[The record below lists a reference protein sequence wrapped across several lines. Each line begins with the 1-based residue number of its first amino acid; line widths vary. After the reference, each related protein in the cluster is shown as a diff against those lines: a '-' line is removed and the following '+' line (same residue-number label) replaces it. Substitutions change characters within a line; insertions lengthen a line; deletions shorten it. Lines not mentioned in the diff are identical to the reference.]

1 MRRYQVVINVTGS
14 VEGIHAFIYWKKW
27 RFEESKHGPS
37 SDAGDASG
45 RDATQSGGVGPTP
58 GRSADAS
65 DSSLRHT
72 GHLSEE
78 SYRMDLSHIL
88 TAASTVQ
95 AEALRASDDRRCC
108 SSIFLWITVIILY
121 VSYWFL
127 RDY

>member
-1 MRRYQVVINVTGS
+1 MVLSQYEVVINVTGS

-27 RFEESKHGPS
+27 RFEESKHSPS

-45 RDATQSGGVGPTP
+45 RDATQSGGAGPTP

-95 AEALRASDDRRCC
+95 AEALRASR
-108 SSIFLWITVIILY
+108 
-121 VSYWFL
+121 
-127 RDY
+127 

>member
-1 MRRYQVVINVTGS
+1 MWRYQVVINVTGS

-27 RFEESKHGPS
+27 RFEESKHSPS
-37 SDAGDASG
+37 TDAGDASG
-45 RDATQSGGVGPTP
+45 RDATQSGGAGPTP
-58 GRSADAS
+58 GRKADAS

>member
-27 RFEESKHGPS
+27 RFEESKHSPS

-45 RDATQSGGVGPTP
+45 RDATQSGRAGPTP

-72 GHLSEE
+72 GHFSEK

-108 SSIFLWITVIILY
+108 TTILLWITAIILY
-121 VSYWFL
+121 VAYWFL
-127 RDY
+127 SED